1 MVPNGNVS
9 GVNIHNGSNLRN
21 THQMYLNNQHNV
33 QNDQN
38 TYRPLDLSSFARNNN
53 NHEPILR
60 QQQQNIKI
68 PSYNPSLLPHRPP
81 LNKVPNQIPN
91 VHVLLPNKRVDNFYN
106 SGNQFAVTLPKNYY
120 VQNNLKREVNR
131 YRNRPENFKVT
142 PVQPVVEHKDV
153 ERTTTGLLENKNGK
167 ILVPATVQPV
177 SRVPHIDVNKEL
189 LNKLTPQL
197 NNIQRSVINDALD
210 RQKPTINHQ
219 NVFSQGNIQPQRTLQ
234 NPRNNLQTNH
244 YPQNKR
250 FTVIHDNG
258 YVEYFDNLETILRKY
273 PHPQRTL
280 QNPRNNL
287 QKNHYPQNKRF
298 TVIHDNGYVEYFDN
312 LDTILRKY
320 PHVRITD
327 NILKLIPNRNHNIP
341 QSKPLTHNSDSNA
354 KIKNNLPLEQHPNLF
369 NKNVPPQTMLHT
381 SKRTQNPKIETPK
394 EYPKNIQKKDTSLMN
409 KSNDN
414 FGTLQTSTSLPIKVD
429 NKKSE
434 KLQSS
439 NKPMKLQDNKE
450 MNFIKNITTA
460 ENIVKIQSTDVSN
473 KNNKTTTLKNR
484 IPSDGNKQKPPI
496 DVILN
501 SEQKISH
508 QENKTNTSPVIS
520 NNKYEHSENV
530 TKLQEDLHLNKSKE
544 VKTPIVIQNKTEN
557 KTVNT
562 YESKPEI
569 INKSS
574 LNNDTVDKINGTQS
588 NCTKQNEVKNK
599 LKAQRVD
606 EINQKDKGEKD
617 VDYDEDLLSLVKPVM
632 WFSTTDPEFWKKLVS
647 VDENPNFIYII
658 NVQSQPKIEKDRKT
672 MIHANGT
679 IVEEITETIWD
690 AGDDEPPKI
699 TKTIKVTPA
708 NAVSDGA

>member
-1 MVPNGNVS
+1 MYIKFVVFYTVVFSLKSALS
-9 GVNIHNGSNLRN
+9 GVNIHNGLNLRN

-106 SGNQFAVTLPKNYY
+106 SGNQFAVTLPKNYN
-120 VQNNLKREVNR
+120 VQNNLKREVNG

-142 PVQPVVEHKDV
+142 PVLPVVEHKDV
-153 ERTTTGLLENKNGK
+153 ERTTNGLLENKNGK
-167 ILVPATVQPV
+167 ILMPVTVQPV

-219 NVFSQGNIQPQRTLQ
+219 NVFSQGNIQPQRTLL
-234 NPRNNLQTNH
+234 NPRNNLQRNH

-273 PHPQRTL
+273 PH
-280 QNPRNNL
+280 
-287 QKNHYPQNKRF
+287 
-298 TVIHDNGYVEYFDN
+298 
-312 LDTILRKY
+312 
-320 PHVRITD
+320 VRIAD

-354 KIKNNLPLEQHPNLF
+354 NIKINLPLEQQPKLL
-369 NKNVPPQTMLHT
+369 NKSVPTQTMLHT
-381 SKRTQNPKIETPK
+381 SKRTQNPKIET
-394 EYPKNIQKKDTSLMN
+394 NIQKKDTSLMN

-414 FGTLQTSTSLPIKVD
+414 FGTLQTSTLLPITVD

-434 KLQSS
+434 NLKSS
-439 NKPMKLQDNKE
+439 NIPMKLQENKE
-450 MNFIKNITTA
+450 MNFITTA

-473 KNNKTTTLKNR
+473 KNNKTTPLKNR

-501 SEQKISH
+501 SEQKIPH
-508 QENKTNTSPVIS
+508 QENKTNISPVIS

-544 VKTPIVIQNKTEN
+544 VKTPIVVQNKTEN
-557 KTVNT
+557 KTVST

-569 INKSS
+569 IKKSS
-574 LNNDTVDKINGTQS
+574 LNNDTVDKIDGTQS
-588 NCTKQNEVKNK
+588 NCTKQYEVKNK
-599 LKAQRVD
+599 LKPQRVD
-606 EINQKDKGEKD
+606 EINQKDKGEMD
-617 VDYDEDLLSLVKPVM
+617 DDYDEDLLSLVKPVM

-690 AGDDEPPKI
+690 AGDDVPPKI
-699 TKTIKVTPA
+699 IKTIKVTPA